1 MRRLAKAVLIGFVVA
16 IALLLALGAFLRRP
30 SFGRPTPPPRERA
43 DAARL
48 RQHVD
53 VLTTEFLPRA
63 ADDPASLERTAAYVE
78 AAFLAAGARIENQR
92 YTAGADYRNVIG
104 SFGPLG
110 GPRIIV
116 GAHYEAMGLF
126 GTNPGAD
133 HKASRPT
140 GLLEH

>member
-43 DAARL
+43 DA
-48 RQHVD
+48 
-53 VLTTEFLPRA
+53 PPGP

-78 AAFLAAGARIENQR
+78 AAFLGAGARIENQR